1 MSKQR
6 YFNLNSELVTLTLTR
21 NDAGQILE
29 GLRER
34 KHTWDNT
41 VLHEEGNLI
50 AGTDDCTIEQC
61 SGIEEA
67 KAVVRHYEK
76 VISQIEAQLAQPRSR
91 SRIKPK

>member
-1 MSKQR
+1 MSKHR
-6 YFNLNSELVTLTLTR
+6 YVDPESDLVTLTLTR

-50 AGTDDCTIEQC
+50 AGTEDCTIEQC
-61 SGIEEA
+61 SGIKEA
-67 KAVVRHYEK
+67 KAVVAHYRK
-76 VISQIEAQLAQPRSR
+76 IISQIEAQLARPRSQR
-91 SRIKPK
+91 RPTSH